1 MRRNRYLVAKTL
13 TFRTRVNSKATLRVP
28 LDKLRGIVPGI
39 IYHQLSA
46 SSYYAR
52 NTNSLLIQWDSSRK
66 QNDNI
71 EGCWTRL
78 YSLFQDAAKN
88 VVRGETSA
96 QQANKVKELSVSPF
110 TWPLIY

>member
-1 MRRNRYLVAKTL
+1 M
-13 TFRTRVNSKATLRVP
+13 P
-28 LDKLRGIVPGI
+28 LDKLKGIVPGI
-39 IYHQLSA
+39 IYHQLPT

-71 EGCWTRL
+71 EGCWTKL
-78 YSLFQDAAKN
+78 YNLFQDAAKN

-96 QQANKVKELSVSPF
+96 QQASKVKELYVDVF
-110 TWPLIY
+110 AEEVNH